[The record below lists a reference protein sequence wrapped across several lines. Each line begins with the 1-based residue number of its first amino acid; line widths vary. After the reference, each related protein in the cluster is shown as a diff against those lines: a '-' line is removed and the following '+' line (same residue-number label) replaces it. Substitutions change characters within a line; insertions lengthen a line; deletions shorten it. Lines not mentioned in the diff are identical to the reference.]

1 MPDITKCL
9 NEDCPIKET
18 CYRWTAIASEWQS
31 CAEFKYDNGCED
43 YLEIQKNN

>member
-31 CAEFKYDNGCED
+31 VAKYNYDKENGCDD
-43 YLEIQKNN
+43 YLEE